1 MPLGGAHNVKM
12 HICKDGQV
20 RRVEPVYFREV
31 NDQGKLHFA
40 RRAWFYGHCG
50 YGLWADP
57 LPG

>member
-1 MPLGGAHNVKM
+1 M